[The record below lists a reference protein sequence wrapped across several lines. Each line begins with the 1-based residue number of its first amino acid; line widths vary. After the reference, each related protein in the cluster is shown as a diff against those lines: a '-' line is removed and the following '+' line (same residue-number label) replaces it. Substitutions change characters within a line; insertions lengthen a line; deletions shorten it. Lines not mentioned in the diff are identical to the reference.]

1 MRKTTETQAG
11 SDFVFLFY
19 TSGERAPGD
28 RGTDPPS
35 QERRHPPPLRSA
47 EQAEPPSLQAARPTS
62 GPPCLILRPWD
73 RGWQRGLEVWGRVGV
88 GVRVRH
94 MSRGGLGRV
103 RSRLSV
109 CSRLTGSCWENA
121 GNPVSPARRAGR
133 CAPMRGRCVRW
144 MGGQGDHPLTAPLA
158 PVGSGGRLLSGS
170 SLSQDCARRVRLGFR
185 GAVRRPGSGGPA
197 MTVKA
202 GLACEWGSQA
212 GCSPRPWLLAVCHS
226 SCAQE
231 GTWGWGSSK
240 APEVPHSPSSQ
251 VAHLGS
257 QAPLGLAVSPASA
270 GVCSFL
276 RLHPQS
282 RPPLGPLAPV
292 GAGGPWAQPWAWG
305 ASELMEGPAVGKE
318 GGGWVS

>member
-28 RGTDPPS
+28 RGTHLPS

-47 EQAEPPSLQAARPTS
+47 EQAEPPSLQAA
-62 GPPCLILRPWD
+62 PPRLILRPWD

-88 GVRVRH
+88 GVLVRH

-103 RSRLSV
+103 RLSV
-109 CSRLTGSCWENA
+109 CSRLTGSCWENP
-121 GNPVSPARRAGR
+121 GNPVSPARRASHSLW
-133 CAPMRGRCVRW
+133 GRCVRW

-158 PVGSGGRLLSGS
+158 PVGSGGCLLSGS

-202 GLACEWGSQA
+202 GLACE
-212 GCSPRPWLLAVCHS
+212 
-226 SCAQE
+226 
-231 GTWGWGSSK
+231 
-240 APEVPHSPSSQ
+240 
-251 VAHLGS
+251 
-257 QAPLGLAVSPASA
+257 
-270 GVCSFL
+270 
-276 RLHPQS
+276 
-282 RPPLGPLAPV
+282 
-292 GAGGPWAQPWAWG
+292 
-305 ASELMEGPAVGKE
+305 
-318 GGGWVS
+318 